1 MGQKITIDSSTLMNK
16 ILELIEAQ
24 KLFNLPNNK
33 LDIIIH
39 PNSLVHAIVKKKNG
53 LITFIYHD
61 TSMIIPLANAIF
73 DGKLNIKEFY
83 KIDKKNDKLE
93 NLVFKK
99 VDKKIFPVI
108 FLKNRVNEYPSTSII
123 INAAN
128 EILVELFLNKKIP
141 FLSISKTIMKI
152 LNDRNYKKYAIR
164 KPKNIHEITNIDKWA
179 RENIKK
185 ILNLND

>member
-1 MGQKITIDSSTLMNK
+1 
-16 ILELIEAQ
+16 
-24 KLFNLPNNK
+24 
-33 LDIIIH
+33 
-39 PNSLVHAIVKKKNG
+39 
-53 LITFIYHD
+53 
-61 TSMIIPLANAIF
+61 MIIPLANAIF

-83 KIDKKNDKLE
+83 KNDRKNDKLE
-93 NLVFKK
+93 NLIFKK

-108 FLKNRVNEYPSTSII
+108 SLKKRVNEYPSTSII

-164 KPKNIHEITNIDKWA
+164 NPKNINHIIKIDKWA
-179 RENIKK
+179 RETANKYV
-185 ILNLND
+185 L